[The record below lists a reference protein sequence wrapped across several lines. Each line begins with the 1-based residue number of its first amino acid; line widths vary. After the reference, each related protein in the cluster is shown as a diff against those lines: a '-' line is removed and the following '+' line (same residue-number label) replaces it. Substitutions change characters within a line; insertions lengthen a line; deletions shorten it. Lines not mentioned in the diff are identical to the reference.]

1 MSVWKRVITL
11 VVVFMVLL
19 SCLVSPASADAV
31 EDNIYNLMSPTNEYS
46 FSLSGGQ
53 LVSVNDN
60 VVSFITSNSGVVKWN
75 TEISPRVSEI
85 YISLH
90 STASIPSFSVQVNG
104 VDRSFNVRSAKGTEY
119 YLTISTP
126 NTIVENITVAF
137 AFPYSATGKVSVV
150 SAYAYCDS
158 FYALPSAMMYTQDLL
173 FMVDADQLYR
183 TAYENRK
190 DNNLPAKPFNH
201 ITDYSAEPVDPL
213 LNGLVWIYNF
223 KGELPFDRAQSI
235 TYLLTTCGS
244 IEESELSFYLM
255 DDSGDPKV
263 VLPASKVST
272 VQRSTSAYF
281 GSDKMQWPLY
291 TYTITVD
298 TSELDLN
305 YYYGY
310 ALHFWIEPVP
320 IYYDEWDG
328 WYFQLESIV
337 ARPLESKVPWYAR
350 FGKWINSGFDRVVE
364 ALGGG
369 EQSSALSQA
378 GEQMKEDAGAISDA
392 SNSLGAVSQPDVNG
406 SISDAIGDFSFDF
419 DPYGLMFLSSI
430 TSNPMVTDMLLVVF
444 LFCLAGYI
452 FFGKKG

>member
-1 MSVWKRVITL
+1 MPVWKRAITYI
-11 VVVFMVLL
+11 VVFMVLL

-46 FSLSGGQ
+46 FSMSAGQ

-60 VVSFITSNSGVVKWN
+60 VATVNFPNGGSGVVKWN
-75 TEISPRVSEI
+75 TEISPRISEI
-85 YISLH
+85 YITLH
-90 STASIPSFSVQVNG
+90 STIAIPSFSVQING
-104 VDRSFNVRSAKGTEY
+104 IDRSFVVKSVKNTEY
-119 YLTISTP
+119 YLTVSAP
-126 NTIVENITVAF
+126 NTIVESITVAF
-137 AFPYSATGKVSVV
+137 AFSFDGGGKVSVV
-150 SAYAYCDS
+150 SAYAYSDS

-173 FMVDADQLYR
+173 YMVDSDILYR
-183 TAYENRK
+183 TAFENRK

-213 LNGLVWIYNF
+213 LNGLVWIYNY
-223 KGELPFDRAQSI
+223 KDDVPFDRAQSI

-255 DDSGDPKV
+255 DESGEPKV

-272 VQRSTSAYF
+272 IQRSTSAYF
-281 GSDKMQWPLY
+281 GSDSMQWPLY

-298 TSELDLN
+298 TTELDLN

-320 IYYDEWDG
+320 IYYDQWDG

-350 FGKWINSGFDRVVE
+350 FGQWINSGFDRVVE
-364 ALGGG
+364 ALGG
-369 EQSSALSQA
+369 EQSGALSQA
-378 GEQMKEDAGAISDA
+378 GEKMKEDAGAISSAGD
-392 SNSLGAVSQPDVNG
+392 SLGAVSQPDIDSGTLINNYVN
-406 SISDAIGDFSFDF
+406 F
-419 DPYGLMFLSSI
+419 DPVGLSVLSCI
-430 TSNPMVTDMLLVVF
+430 TSNPMVTSMLVVVF
-444 LFCLAGYI
+444 TFCLAGYI
-452 FFGKKG
+452 FFGKKR